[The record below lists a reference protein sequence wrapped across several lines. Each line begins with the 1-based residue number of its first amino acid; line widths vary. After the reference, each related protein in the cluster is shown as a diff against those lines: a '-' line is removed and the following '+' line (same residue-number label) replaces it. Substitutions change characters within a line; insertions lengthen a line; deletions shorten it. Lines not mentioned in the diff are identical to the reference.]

1 VGRSEEVV
9 RHLSALDPVL
19 AGLIEV
25 VGPCPLVADVAPD
38 SYPGGSTAP
47 FRALARA
54 ITFQQLN
61 GKAAQAIYSRW
72 IALCADG
79 ADGTHPL
86 PLVLLATPEQQLRDA
101 GLSRAKI
108 SSLRDLANKVLD
120 GTVPS
125 QEELQRLDD
134 AAIIER
140 VSSVRGIGRWTVE
153 MMLMFQLGRPDVL
166 PVDDYGVRTG
176 FKLAYGL
183 RSAPAPALLAKY
195 GELWRPQRTAASWYL
210 WRAVDLAREGRLP
223 SPSARIRMPRLR
235 RPRKSRTRL
244 QAQGK

>member
-1 VGRSEEVV
+1 
-9 RHLSALDPVL
+9 VL
-19 AGLIEV
+19 AGVIEA
-25 VGPCPLVADVAPD
+25 VGPYRLTAEVTAEA
-38 SYPGGSTAP
+38 YPAAGTIP

-61 GKAAQAIYSRW
+61 GTAARSIFERW
-72 IALCADG
+72 TAVCAQL
-79 ADGTHPL
+79 AEPL
-86 PLVLLATPEQQLRDA
+86 PHALLATPEERLRAA

-108 SSLRDLANKVLD
+108 AALRDLANKVLD

-125 QEELQRLDD
+125 HEELQRLDD
-134 AAIIER
+134 ATIIER

-176 FKLAYGL
+176 FRLAYGL
-183 RSAPAPALLAKY
+183 RSVAPAVIARY
-195 GELWRPQRTAASWYL
+195 GELWRPHRTAASWYL
-210 WRAVDLAREGRLP
+210 WRAVDLARAGRLP
-223 SPSARIRMPRLR
+223 SPPVRIRMPRLR
-235 RPRKSRTRL
+235 RPRKSRTRH